1 MAGSGW
7 GGGMIEA
14 LKQLVNGDEALVRR
28 GRFLTTTFLLEVGQ
42 NTWLIAIFE
51 GRIVSVTSGP
61 FVMPSSSFALRAAE
75 AEWEKFCSSQ
85 PPPGSRDLMALIKR
99 RALKAEGNLQIFM
112 ANLRYFKEVLVKLR
126 TPGAQAAP
134 LGSGGMSVAFEP
146 IIGRY
151 MHLDL
156 FGRKHRI
163 YLEQAGEGVPLLC
176 LHTAGS
182 DGRQYRALMNDARI
196 TSRHRVIAFDMPW
209 HGKSSPPPG
218 WHNEEYQLTSAQYTT
233 MILKIMT
240 ALELDRPILIG
251 CSIGGRIALHLALEH
266 PEAFRAIIGLQAG
279 AHVDP
284 YYDLNFLHHPDVHG
298 GEVSAAVVS
307 GLVGPDAP
315 DDGRWETLW
324 HYMQGGPGVFKG
336 DLHFYKRD
344 GDIRGRVA
352 QIDTSRC
359 PLFLLSGEYDYSCTP
374 EETLGVA
381 KSIPGSEVT
390 IMKGL
395 GHFPMSENPTE
406 FLKHLLPV
414 LEKIG
419 QT

>member
-1 MAGSGW
+1 
-7 GGGMIEA
+7 MIEA
-14 LKQLVNGDEALVRR
+14 LKHLVNEDQALVRR
-28 GRFLTTTFLLEVGQ
+28 GRFLTTTFLLEIGQ
-42 NTWLIAIFE
+42 SAWLIAVHE

-61 FVMPSSSFALRAAE
+61 FVMPSSSFALRVAE
-75 AEWEKFCSSQ
+75 AEWEKFCRNR
-85 PPPGSRDLMALIKR
+85 PPPGSHDLMALIKR
-99 RALKAEGNLQIFM
+99 HVLKVEGNLQIFM
-112 ANLRYFKEVLVKLR
+112 ANLRYFKEALAKLR
-126 TPGAQAAP
+126 TTGLHAAPPGAQAAP
-134 LGSGGMSVAFEP
+134 AASGRSRVTFEP
-146 IIGRY
+146 IVGHY

-163 YLEQAGEGVPLLC
+163 YLEQAGEGTPLLC

-182 DGRQYRALMNDARI
+182 DGRQYRALMNDPRI

-209 HGKSSPPPG
+209 HGKSSPPAG
-218 WHNEEYQLTSAQYTT
+218 WHHEEYQLTSAQYTT
-233 MILKIMT
+233 IILEIVA

-284 YYDLNFLHHPDVHG
+284 YYDLNFLHRPDVHG
-298 GEVSAAVVS
+298 GEVSAAIIS

-336 DLHFYKRD
+336 DLHFYKID

-352 QIDTSRC
+352 QIDTRRC
-359 PLFLLSGEYDYSCTP
+359 PLYLLSGEYDYSCTP
-374 EETLGVA
+374 EETRIVA
-381 KSIPGSEVT
+381 GSIPGSEVT
-390 IMKGL
+390 IMEGL
-395 GHFPMSENPTE
+395 GHFPMSENPAE
-406 FLKHLLPV
+406 FLNHLLPV
-414 LEKIG
+414 LDKIAKG
-419 QT
+419 